1 MNNSHSEAPRNAL
14 REHSIIPNRVTGG
27 VRNVSSR
34 PRSARGV
41 LLLMTLMTFL
51 SEKYKKVKY
60 INKGSRGI
68 EKFVISVIREWK
80 KLGIRLVMS
89 FSAGKETR
97 HETP

>member
-14 REHSIIPNRVTGG
+14 GERGIIQNRVNSGF
-27 VRNVSSR
+27 RNVSSR

-68 EKFVISVIREWK
+68 EKFAISVIREWE
-80 KLGIRLVMS
+80 KLGMRLVLS